1 MEQLNLGTQIMII
14 LPITLTA
21 AGGAA
26 LINLWLAIRCG
37 QVRTKYK
44 INMGDGGNEMLIA
57 AMRAQANHAE
67 FTPFVLILLGLVELA
82 MGSPMWLWLVS
93 GAYLLAR
100 VLHGLGMTG
109 TLKPGRA
116 IGILVT
122 MLVTLG
128 LAGLA
133 IAIPYLTPQP
143 AQMHQVQLG

>member
-1 MEQLNLGTQIMII
+1 MII

-37 QVRTKYK
+37 QVRTKHK
-44 INMGDGGNEMLIA
+44 INMGDGGNEAMIA
-57 AMRAQANHAE
+57 AMRAQSNHVE
-67 FTPFVLILLGLVELA
+67 FTPFVLILLAAIELA
-82 MGSPMWLWLVS
+82 WGSPMWLSIVS
-93 GAYLLAR
+93 GAYMAAR

-109 TLKPGRA
+109 ALKLGRP

-128 LAGLA
+128 LSGLA
-133 IAIPYLTPQP
+133 IAIPYMAASQP
-143 AQMHQVQLG
+143 APVNQVRLG

>member
-1 MEQLNLGTQIMII
+1 MII

-37 QVRTKYK
+37 QVRTKHK
-44 INMGDGGNEMLIA
+44 INMGDGGNEAMIA
-57 AMRAQANHAE
+57 AMRAQSNHVE
-67 FTPFVLILLGLVELA
+67 FTPFVLILLALVELA
-82 MGSPMWLWLVS
+82 WGSPTWLWIVS
-93 GAYLLAR
+93 GAYMAAR

-109 TLKPGRA
+109 TFKPGRG
-116 IGILVT
+116 IGIMVT

-133 IAIPYLTPQP
+133 IAIPYLAPQ
-143 AQMHQVQLG
+143 AVQMNPVRLG

>member
-1 MEQLNLGTQIMII
+1 MII

-21 AGGAA
+21 AGSAA

-37 QVRTKYK
+37 QVRAKYK

-57 AMRAQANHAE
+57 AMRAQSNHVE

-82 MGSPMWLWLVS
+82 IGSPVWLWIVS
-93 GAYLLAR
+93 GAYQLAR
-100 VLHGLGMTG
+100 VLHGLGMMG
-109 TLKPGRA
+109 TLKSGRA
-116 IGILVT
+116 IGVLVS

-133 IAIPYLTPQP
+133 IAIPYLTPQA
-143 AQMHQVQLG
+143 AQMHQVRLG

>member
-1 MEQLNLGTQIMII
+1 MII

-44 INMGDGGNEMLIA
+44 INMGDGGNEMMIA
-57 AMRAQANHAE
+57 AMRAQSNHVE

-82 MGSPMWLWLVS
+82 WGSPMWLWIGS

-109 TLKPGRA
+109 TFKQGRG
-116 IGILVT
+116 IGIVVT

-133 IAIPYLTPQP
+133 IAIPYLAP
-143 AQMHQVQLG
+143 ATDVHLVRMG

>member
-1 MEQLNLGTQIMII
+1 MII

-37 QVRTKYK
+37 QVRTKHK
-44 INMGDGGNEMLIA
+44 INMGDGGNEALVA
-57 AMRAQANHAE
+57 AMRAQSNHVE
-67 FTPFVLILLGLVELA
+67 YTPFVLVLLAVIELA
-82 MGSPMWLWLVS
+82 WGSPMWLWVVS
-93 GAYLLAR
+93 GLYMLAR

-109 TLKPGRA
+109 TFKPGRG

-133 IAIPYLTPQP
+133 IAIPYLAPQAVP
-143 AQMHQVQLG
+143 MHQVRLG

>member
-1 MEQLNLGTQIMII
+1 MII

-26 LINLWLAIRCG
+26 LINLWLAVRCG
-37 QVRTKYK
+37 QVRTSEK
-44 INMGDGGNEMLIA
+44 ILMGDGGNEKLIA
-57 AMRAQANHAE
+57 AMRAQANHVE

-82 MGSPMWLWLVS
+82 WGSPLWLWIVS
-93 GAYLLAR
+93 GAYMLAR
-100 VLHGLGMTG
+100 VLHGLGMAG
-109 TLKPGRA
+109 SLKVGRP

-133 IAIPYLTPQP
+133 IAIPYLAPQ
-143 AQMHQVQLG
+143 AVQMNQVRLG

>member
-1 MEQLNLGTQIMII
+1 MII

-21 AGGAA
+21 AAGAA

-37 QVRTKYK
+37 QVRTKHK
-44 INMGDGGNEMLIA
+44 INMGDGGNEAMIA
-57 AMRAQANHAE
+57 AMRAQSNHVE
-67 FTPFVLILLGLVELA
+67 FTPFVLILLALVELA
-82 MGSPMWLWLVS
+82 WGSPLWLWIVS
-93 GAYLLAR
+93 GAYMAAR

-109 TLKPGRA
+109 TVKAGRP

-133 IAIPYLTPQP
+133 IAIPYLAPQP
-143 AQMHQVQLG
+143 APMTQMRIG

>member
-1 MEQLNLGTQIMII
+1 MII

-21 AGGAA
+21 AAGAA

-37 QVRTKYK
+37 QVRTKQK
-44 INMGDGGNEMLIA
+44 INMGDGGNEMMIA
-57 AMRAQANHAE
+57 AMRAQANHVE
-67 FTPFVLILLGLVELA
+67 FTPFVLILLAVIELA
-82 MGSPMWLWLVS
+82 WGSPTWLWIVS

-100 VLHGLGMTG
+100 VLHGLGMSG
-109 TLKPGRA
+109 TFKPGRG

-133 IAIPYLTPQP
+133 IAIPYLTPQA
-143 AQMHQVQLG
+143 AQTHQIRLG

>member
-1 MEQLNLGTQIMII
+1 MII

-37 QVRTKYK
+37 QARVKHK
-44 INMGDGGNEMLIA
+44 INMGDGGNEVMVA
-57 AMRAQANHAE
+57 AMRAQSNHVE
-67 FTPFVLILLGLVELA
+67 YTPFVLILLASIELA
-82 MGSPMWLWLVS
+82 WGSPMWLWVVS
-93 GAYLLAR
+93 GLYLLAR

-109 TLKPGRA
+109 AFKQGRG

-128 LAGLA
+128 LAGIA
-133 IAIPYLTPQP
+133 IAIPYLAPT
-143 AQMHQVQLG
+143 AVQMHEIRLG

>member
-1 MEQLNLGTQIMII
+1 MII

-37 QVRTKYK
+37 QVRTKHK
-44 INMGDGGNEMLIA
+44 INMGDGGNEALVA
-57 AMRAQANHAE
+57 AMRAQSNHVE
-67 FTPFVLILLGLVELA
+67 YTPFVLILLASIELA
-82 MGSPMWLWLVS
+82 WGSPMWLWFVS
-93 GAYLLAR
+93 GLYMLAR

-109 TLKPGRA
+109 TFKPGRA

-133 IAIPYLTPQP
+133 IVIPYLAPQ
-143 AQMHQVQLG
+143 AVQMHQVRLG